1 MIDIAKILFTVILLN
16 NIVLSQFLGV
26 CSFLGLTTDLK
37 NSMGMSFAVI
47 FVMVV
52 SSAITQ
58 PIFQY
63 LLVPNNLE
71 YLQTVVFIL
80 VIASAVQILEAIIK
94 KVFPPLYKGM
104 GIYLPLITTNCAIL
118 GIMLVNIQESYT
130 FFESLVNGFG
140 AGVSYMLAMFLF
152 VSVRKKMAQAKI
164 PAFFEGLPAALVAA
178 AIVSV
183 SFNGFKGVLENIF
196 GR

>member
-1 MIDIAKILFTVILLN
+1 MIDFAKILFTVILLN

-152 VSVRKKMAQAKI
+152 VGVRKKMAQAKI

>member
-1 MIDIAKILFTVILLN
+1 MIDIAKILFTVILIN

-26 CSFLGLTTDLK
+26 CSFLGLTTNLK
-37 NSMGMSFAVI
+37 NSMGMSLAVV

-52 SSAITQ
+52 SSAITY
-58 PIFQY
+58 PIYTY

-80 VIASAVQILEAIIK
+80 IIASAVQVLEAIIK
-94 KVFPPLYKGM
+94 KSMPPLYKAM

-118 GIMLVNIQESYT
+118 GIMILNIQESYT
-130 FFESLVNGFG
+130 FVQAIINGFG
-140 AGVSYMLAMFLF
+140 AGVSFMLAMFLF
-152 VSVRKKMAQAKI
+152 AGVRQKMSEANIPEFFKGMPSV
-164 PAFFEGLPAALVAA
+164 LVAA

-183 SFNGFKGVLENIF
+183 SFNGFKGVIENIF
-196 GR
+196 G

>member
-1 MIDIAKILFTVILLN
+1 MIDIAKILFTVILIN

-26 CSFLGLTTDLK
+26 CSFLGLTTNLK
-37 NSMGMSFAVI
+37 NSMGMSLAVV

-52 SSAITQ
+52 SSAITY
-58 PIFQY
+58 PIYTY

-80 VIASAVQILEAIIK
+80 IIASAVQVLEAIIK
-94 KVFPPLYKGM
+94 KSMPPLYKAM

-118 GIMLVNIQESYT
+118 GIMLLNIQESYT
-130 FFESLVNGFG
+130 FVLAIINGFG
-140 AGVSYMLAMFLF
+140 AGVSFMLAMFLF
-152 VSVRKKMAQAKI
+152 AGVRQKMSEANIPEFFKGMPSV
-164 PAFFEGLPAALVAA
+164 LVAA

-183 SFNGFKGVLENIF
+183 SFNGFKGVIENIF
-196 GR
+196 G

>member
-1 MIDIAKILFTVILLN
+1 MIDIAKILFTVILIN

-26 CSFLGLTTDLK
+26 CSFLGLTTNLK
-37 NSMGMSFAVI
+37 NSMGMSLAVV

-52 SSAITQ
+52 SSAITY
-58 PIFQY
+58 PIYTY

-80 VIASAVQILEAIIK
+80 IIASAVQVLEAIIK
-94 KVFPPLYKGM
+94 KSMPPLYKAM

-118 GIMLVNIQESYT
+118 GIMLLNIQESYT
-130 FFESLVNGFG
+130 FVQAIINGFG
-140 AGVSYMLAMFLF
+140 AGVSFMLAMFLF
-152 VSVRKKMAQAKI
+152 AGVRQKMSEANIPEFFKGMPSV
-164 PAFFEGLPAALVAA
+164 LVAA

-183 SFNGFKGVLENIF
+183 SFNGFKGVIENIF
-196 GR
+196 G

>member
-1 MIDIAKILFTVILLN
+1 MDIAKILFTVILLN

-152 VSVRKKMAQAKI
+152 VGVRKKMAQANI
-164 PAFFEGLPAALVAA
+164 PAFFEGVPAALVAA